1 MACSQI
7 IREQLI
13 KTDIKTIW
21 DFVSSPANLNEI
33 TPKDMNF
40 KIISNN
46 KDQKMYPGMI
56 ILYKV
61 SPLFKI
67 PLFWATEITHLSEK
81 NFFVDEQRIGPYK
94 MWHHEHIFE
103 EKDQGVLM
111 KDIVTYA
118 PPFGI
123 LGSIANRLFIRRK
136 INQIFD
142 YREKTLERIFNL
154 KA

>member
-7 IREQLI
+7 IRKQHL
-13 KTDIKTIW
+13 KTDIQTLW
-21 DFVSSPANLNEI
+21 DFVSSPINLNEI
-33 TPKDMNF
+33 TPKDMQF
-40 KIISNN
+40 RFISNN

-67 PLFWATEITHLSEK
+67 PLSWATEITHIKEK
-81 NFFVDEQRIGPYK
+81 RFFVDEQRLGPYK
-94 MWHHEHIFE
+94 IWHHEHHFE
-103 EKDQGVLM
+103 KTDYGVLM

-123 LGSIANRLFIRRK
+123 IGSFANSLFIRK
-136 INQIFD
+136 KVNEIFD
-142 YREKTLERIFNL
+142 YREAALERIF
-154 KA
+154 K